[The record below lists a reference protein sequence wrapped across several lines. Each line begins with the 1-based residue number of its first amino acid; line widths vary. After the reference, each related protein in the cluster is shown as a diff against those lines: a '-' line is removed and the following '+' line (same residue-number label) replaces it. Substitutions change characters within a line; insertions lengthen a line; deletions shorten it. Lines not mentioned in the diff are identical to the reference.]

1 VPSIYPPPPGT
12 FGRVVGLRCVAVK
25 LSAALLGKGEGLSAS
40 NFSPGRGCRRGS
52 APRRGL
58 GTFAAES
65 LVRYP
70 LRASSSPQFR
80 LAHVYC
86 IDLGHRGGRFRQCAG
101 GGSAVGVAACQLCSI
116 AGERDDDG
124 YGP

>member
-1 VPSIYPPPPGT
+1 M
-12 FGRVVGLRCVAVK
+12 VK
-25 LSAALLGKGEGLSAS
+25 LFVHLVRRIRQQGEVD
-40 NFSPGRGCRRGS
+40 FSPERGRSRGS

-86 IDLGHRGGRFRQCAG
+86 IDLGHRGRRFRQCAG
-101 GGSAVGVAACQLCSI
+101 GGSAVGVAVCQLCSI